1 MNYNNFA
8 DERKFGIY
16 KPSKGSLLDST
27 TLDERLKQIKSGSGG
42 FNSPFGITPD
52 KYIGVKPPDRTK
64 INIMPQPDNIIP
76 DNNQQPVNAEILGSY
91 AKQGAWVGNALGDVI
106 ALAYAFKTKSGFWK
120 GFGYVLLGGLTGGAL
135 GFGVGSIIKKK

>member
-8 DERKFGIY
+8 DEREFGIY
-16 KPSKGSLLDST
+16 KPSKGSLLNRA
-27 TLDERLKQIKSGSGG
+27 TLNERLKQIKSGSGG
-42 FNSPFGITPD
+42 FRSPVGVTPNKYKGINND
-52 KYIGVKPPDRTK
+52 SIA
-64 INIMPQPDNIIP
+64 P
-76 DNNQQPVNAEILGSY
+76 DNNQQPVNAEVLGSY

-135 GFGVGSIIKKK
+135 GFGVGSLIKKK

>member
-1 MNYNNFA
+1 MSVYSFNSRDDFFKP
-8 DERKFGIY
+8 RGSFGVY
-16 KPSKGSLLDST
+16 VPKEGSLLDSA
-27 TLDERLKQIKSGSGG
+27 TLDERLKQIKTGLDFSKSGV
-42 FNSPFGITPD
+42 TPKKD
-52 KYIGVKPPDRTK
+52 MGLKNVSIA
-64 INIMPQPDNIIP
+64 PDNSQ
-76 DNNQQPVNAEILGSY
+76 QQPVDADVLGSY

>member
-8 DERKFGIY
+8 DEREFGIY
-16 KPSKGSLLDST
+16 KPSKGSLLDRA

-42 FNSPFGITPD
+42 FNSPFGVTPN
-52 KYIGVKPPDRTK
+52 KYKG
-64 INIMPQPDNIIP
+64 INNDSIAP
-76 DNNQQPVNAEILGSY
+76 DNNQQPVNAEVLGSY

-106 ALAYAFKTKSGFWK
+106 ALAYAFKTKSGFLK

-135 GFGVGSIIKKK
+135 GFGVGSLIKKK